1 MGLFLDVLTPAI
13 PVLARLEE
21 RGIPLHATCTDACLK
36 SCNSRDTLRK
46 KTQARLDAACE
57 KIIPL
62 AQRYHEQRLARIQIA
77 IDALYQQASDEVAA
91 IPPCE
96 NHREYFGRIRRS
108 KSMCC
113 MKHFDDMAPAWAKV
127 REIKARIVKGRN
139 KKDQV
144 GETFDPKNPT
154 HWRFLLFDELG
165 LGLQPTSYTDKMT
178 PQVNEHAFEVLRRR
192 HPDIE
197 LLALQVDIQET
208 KTRLTTRL
216 AVEPEADGRVHTPY
230 SIHRTWNLRV
240 SSGSDASEAE
250 EVREGVGNMQN
261 VPKRDRMMYRAEHGK
276 VFIQPDLSQV
286 EARVQA
292 WLAKDIKML
301 SAWRDGM
308 DIHAMT
314 AAAIYGIERVGDWV
328 EETKR
333 RLVKIAGVMQPIR
346 QMGKKRRHGGNYGMG
361 DSKFADMTGI
371 TLRDARHISAADR
384 VEWPRLYEFQKEE
397 IEQASRD
404 GFLRNPF
411 GAMVRFY
418 SWRQRDGKWE
428 ITARE
433 EALSFRPA
441 STVGC
446 MIIMMLDPVDEVPGG
461 ELLTTT
467 HDSYLSQ
474 VDNDRGAIVN
484 YVDAVGKIMS
494 REWPQLGEITLED
507 VRKYN
512 PNAREGF
519 GLFKCPVDFKVG
531 FNWGDRHVC
540 KPDCQNR
547 RPETPDEPCDD
558 HNPDGLEDL
567 DKWMKQ
573 YESEAALRSVT
584 PSSCGAS
591 IG

>member
-1 MGLFLDVLTPAI
+1 MGLFLDVLSPAI

-21 RGIPLHATCTDACLK
+21 RGIPLDVRV
-36 SCNSRDTLRK
+36 RDDLRE
-46 KTQARLDAACE
+46 KTQARLDAACA

-62 AQRYHEQRLARIQIA
+62 AQQYHTRRLARIQQA
-77 IDALYQQASDEVAA
+77 IDRLYQDASDAIAA
-91 IPPCE
+91 IPACPE
-96 NHREYFGRIRRS
+96 HPEYFGKIARK

-113 MKHFDDMAPAWAKV
+113 MKHFDDMKPAWAKV
-127 REIKARIVKGRN
+127 RDLKARIVKGRG
-139 KKDQV
+139 KLDQV
-144 GETFDPKNPT
+144 GDAFDPKNPT

-165 LGLQPTSYTDKMT
+165 LNLQPTSYTDKMT
-178 PQVNEHAFEVLRRR
+178 PQVNEHAFDLLRRR
-192 HPDIE
+192 NPHIE
-197 LLALQVDIQET
+197 LLAMQVDIQET

-216 AVEPEADGRVHTPY
+216 AVEPEGDGRVHTPY

-250 EVREGVGNMQN
+250 EIREGVGNMQN
-261 VPKRDRMMYRAEHGK
+261 VPKRDRIMYRAEPGK

-301 SAWRDGM
+301 TAWRDGM

-314 AAAIYGIERVGDWV
+314 AAAIYGIDRVGDWV

-333 RLVKIAGVMQPIR
+333 RLVRIAGIMQPIR

-371 TLRDARHISAADR
+371 TLQEARHISAADR
-384 VEWPRLYEFQKEE
+384 VEWPRLYAFQKEE

-404 GFLRNPF
+404 RFLRNPF
-411 GAMVRFY
+411 GALVRFY
-418 SWRQRDGKWE
+418 SFRQRDGVWE
-428 ITARE
+428 ICARE

-441 STVGC
+441 STVAC

-474 VDNDRGAIVN
+474 VDNDPIAIVN
-484 YVDAVGKIMS
+484 YVQAVREIMS
-494 REWPQLGEITLED
+494 REWPQLGAI
-507 VRKYN
+507 
-512 PNAREGF
+512 EGF
-519 GLFKCPVDFKVG
+519 GYFKCPVDFKVG
-531 FNWGDRHVC
+531 FNWGDRHDC
-540 KPDCQNR
+540 KPTCQNR
-547 RPETPDEPCDD
+547 RPESPNEPCDD
-558 HNPDGLEDL
+558 HNPDGLEDF

-573 YESEAALRSVT
+573 YTPAACS
-584 PSSCGAS
+584 PAS
-591 IG
+591 AV